1 MPSFDIVKSVCPDNT
16 FRVESVIGTYD
27 LQTKDIEERFTGN
40 IDLPN
45 DWNIGIIVGH
55 SGSGKTTIAKELFPD
70 ALITNFEYTHKSI
83 LDDMPK
89 GVSVKDICYAL
100 NSVGF
105 SSPPSWLKPYH
116 VLSNGEK
123 MRCDIA
129 RAMLEDKDMF
139 VFDEFTSVVDRNVA
153 QIGSFALQKAIRKS
167 NKKFI
172 AVTCHYDVVD
182 WLMPDWI
189 FNTDDMT
196 FQLVEVETQ
205 KKNRPTIKLDI
216 YETKQKEYY
225 WSIFRK
231 YHYLS
236 HSFNKAARVFIAT
249 ANGELCGFCA
259 VLPFPSG
266 HLRNAWRGHRTVVLP
281 DYQGVGIGSNLSSFV
296 GNILKSEGKNF
307 YSTTSNPS
315 MIMAR
320 KQDKKWKM
328 IRIGRTS
335 KSSENGVF
343 QNKHKRGSTSI
354 NRITVGFEYIGND

>member
-27 LQTKDIEERFTGN
+27 LQTKNIEERFTGN

-70 ALITNFEYTHKSI
+70 ALITNLEYTHKSI

-129 RAMLEDKDMF
+129 RAMLENKDMF

-153 QIGSFALQKAIRKS
+153 QIGSLALQKAIRKS

-196 FQLVEVETQ
+196 FQLVDVETQ
-205 KKNRPTIKLDI
+205 KK
-216 YETKQKEYY
+216 
-225 WSIFRK
+225 
-231 YHYLS
+231 
-236 HSFNKAARVFIAT
+236 
-249 ANGELCGFCA
+249 
-259 VLPFPSG
+259 
-266 HLRNAWRGHRTVVLP
+266 
-281 DYQGVGIGSNLSSFV
+281 
-296 GNILKSEGKNF
+296 
-307 YSTTSNPS
+307 
-315 MIMAR
+315 
-320 KQDKKWKM
+320 
-328 IRIGRTS
+328 
-335 KSSENGVF
+335 
-343 QNKHKRGSTSI
+343 
-354 NRITVGFEYIGND
+354 